1 MPTLPQSEVPVIERV
16 ARILAHC
23 GTDDESGWR
32 DRLSDAGRVLPA
44 IRTPDAVMARSGD
57 PAVWERMIVAALG
70 EEGPEMGI
78 DPTAGAAT
86 PVREAGPDAMASPP
100 RRWSKIE
107 EASDESFPASD
118 PPSFNP
124 GAA

>member
-16 ARILAHC
+16 ARVLAHC
-23 GTDDESGWR
+23 GTDDESRWR
-32 DRLSDAGRVLPA
+32 DSLADAGRILQA
-44 IRTPDAVMARSGD
+44 MRTPDAVMARSGD
-57 PAVWERMIVAALG
+57 PQVWERMIAAALR
-70 EEGPEMGI
+70 EDGPESGI
-78 DPTAGAAT
+78 DPTARAAAA
-86 PVREAGPDAMASPP
+86 VREAGPDAMASPP
-100 RRWSKIE
+100 QRWSKIE